1 MNHSGTDWIF
11 SEHTL
16 FSLRQDLF
24 ANSSLCHLVGWL
36 GTIQY
41 DFNEK
46 VEALSSNNSPL
57 SSGAVLTKVILVE
70 EKCRKG
76 AHVYS
81 LLKEF
86 CFRKKYCSIISYSTK
101 ISPEIRR
108 ACLVHPHYPSEAGLA
123 SCIILTPFSDPGIL
137 EACTWQTTVPREH
150 RTVVTN
156 PSAWPEHVADGCPGV
171 SCVRVS
177 PQPRDR
183 CPRWGRLGRTGSD
196 GRWFGFGYQETGLI

>member
-1 MNHSGTDWIF
+1 M
-11 SEHTL
+11 
-16 FSLRQDLF
+16 F

-57 SSGAVLTKVILVE
+57 SSAAVLTKVILVE

-101 ISPEIRR
+101 ISPEIQR

-183 CPRWGRLGRTGSD
+183 CPR
-196 GRWFGFGYQETGLI
+196 